1 MKKEK
6 PVGKTRTFPIKY
18 GYAGHFYLMHG
29 FGMGAK

>member
-6 PVGKTRTFPIKY
+6 PVSKTRAFPIKY

>member
-6 PVGKTRTFPIKY
+6 PVGKTRAFPIKY
-18 GYAGHFYLMHG
+18 GYARHFCLTHG